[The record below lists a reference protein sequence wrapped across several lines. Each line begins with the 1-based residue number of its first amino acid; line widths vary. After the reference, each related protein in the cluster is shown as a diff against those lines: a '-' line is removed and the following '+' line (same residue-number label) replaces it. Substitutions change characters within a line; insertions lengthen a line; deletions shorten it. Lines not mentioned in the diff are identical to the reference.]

1 MWTINQNLHPSLT
14 VGMSRVLCASESREN
29 IDRIQAIMHGGDHVN
44 IEHCNDLYRVYIV
57 KLGHHSTLPFKTGK
71 GR

>member
-1 MWTINQNLHPSLT
+1 
-14 VGMSRVLCASESREN
+14 
-29 IDRIQAIMHGGDHVN
+29 MHGGDHVN

-57 KLGHHSTLPFKTGK
+57 KLGHHSTLPLKTGK